1 MAVFGPI
8 AFVEAPSFHGIPWIG
23 LLFLGLYALTAAAA
37 MLAATRAPQ
46 VAGDVAVPR
55 AETWGRWFMLLPLAL
70 LFGPIVS
77 GPIAVPLAAAAVG
90 ASGLLFLRLHDARAR
105 SGHRLLSR
113 RGLSRALEHLKR
125 RRPGQAKRTKPGPKS
140 VREWMKSFSGG
151 EGRLSAELLVQ
162 PTSTVAPDA
171 TLTLLKKDGT
181 PVNVGGDE
189 AGGESDNVRHA
200 REMLVAAM
208 QAEATDI
215 HVEPHEQEY
224 VIRYRI
230 DGVLEDTGRLDQG
243 AGRGLL
249 SALKVASDMNIAER
263 RRPQDGTFSA
273 RLDETAFDVRVAC
286 TPTSYGEK
294 MVLRLLQSSGG
305 MLATGLD
312 SIGLRS
318 SVLKQVR
325 EVIHKPHG
333 MLLVVG
339 PTGSGKTT
347 TVYAALGEIDAQQNN
362 ITTIEDPVEY
372 RLDHTT
378 QIAVDEK
385 SGVTFASILRSV
397 LRQDPDV
404 LLVGE
409 IRDKETAEIACQAA
423 LTGHFV
429 FSTLHAND
437 TVATVTR
444 LLELGLDPSLIQTA
458 VTAVLGQRLARK
470 LCMECREPVPPP
482 AGLEKRFNLAAT
494 GVKHIYRERGCEHC
508 RGTGY
513 RGRVGIHELLVMT
526 DEIRRLITAQ
536 PTIDD
541 IRQAAARGGTK
552 SMQTD
557 GLMKVCKGITSI
569 NEIIRV
575 TT

>member
-1 MAVFGPI
+1 MAVFGPF

-23 LLFLGLYALTAAAA
+23 LLLLGLYALTAAAA

-113 RGLSRALEHLKR
+113 RGLSRALEQLKR
-125 RRPGQAKRTKPGPKS
+125 RRPGQTKRTKPGPKS

-162 PTSTVAPDA
+162 PTSTVASDA
-171 TLTLLKKDGT
+171 TLTLVRKDGT
-181 PVNVGGDE
+181 PVSTGGDE
-189 AGGESDNVRHA
+189 GGGESDNVRHA
-200 REMLVAAM
+200 REILVAAM

-249 SALKVASDMNIAER
+249 SALKVAADMNIAER
-263 RRPQDGTFSA
+263 RRPQDGTFCA

-286 TPTSYGEK
+286 APTSDGEK

-339 PTGSGKTT
+339 PPGSGKTT
-347 TVYAALGEIDAQQNN
+347 TVYAALGEIDAQQNT

-397 LRQDPDV
+397 LRQDSDV

-429 FSTLHAND
+429 FSTLQAHD

-470 LCMECREPVPPP
+470 LCTECREPVPPP

-541 IRQAAARGGTK
+541 VRQAAARGGTK